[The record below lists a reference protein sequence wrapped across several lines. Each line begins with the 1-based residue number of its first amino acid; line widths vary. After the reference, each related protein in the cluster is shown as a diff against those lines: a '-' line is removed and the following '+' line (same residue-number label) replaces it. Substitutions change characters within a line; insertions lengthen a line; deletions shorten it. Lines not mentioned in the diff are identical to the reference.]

1 MRGLDVFPSTPL
13 LLCLLI
19 TSPVL
24 AEDASAARGRAFA
37 RENCARCHAI
47 GSRGASP
54 MHAAPPL
61 RALAK
66 QFPIEDLADVLVEGI
81 GRRHPAM
88 PDFRLDAA
96 DAADLTAY
104 LRALRR

>member
-1 MRGLDVFPSTPL
+1 
-13 LLCLLI
+13 
-19 TSPVL
+19 
-24 AEDASAARGRAFA
+24 
-37 RENCARCHAI
+37 
-47 GSRGASP
+47 